1 MAVVTVGCKLPNGII
16 LELDGKRVTLNGV
29 NSSEIIGGHGLTH
42 GVDKEFM
49 DVWLERN
56 KDLSIVK
63 GSFIFCHENAK
74 NTAAEAKDRKKEK
87 TGLEQLSR
95 SKLPNGLK
103 EMTA

>member
-1 MAVVTVGCKLPNGII
+1 MSLTVVGCKLPSGII

-49 DVWLERN
+49 EVWLERN
-56 KDLSIVK
+56 KALSIVK
-63 GSFIFCHENAK
+63 GGFIFCHENAK
-74 NTAAEAKDRKKEK
+74 NTIAEAKDRKKEK